1 MVSNKWHNLQNKIV
15 QFTGQKKACIGT
27 IAILKGLKC
36 RLSFSTSLKSK
47 TQLIQLT
54 RQTGTLKCW
63 NVGIELSICDTTK
76 SPPIYTLPQFLSM
89 SENNCGIYWLDS
101 FNSLTSHNSLKS
113 SKQFTVSV
121 SCFLLGDN
129 FHSQILKKAGGLR
142 KKMSAWG
149 DLKSSCHGYL
159 PGGLTMFLAKNRLL
173 KIKYGFV
180 SSISNVG
187 LGLGDN

>member
-1 MVSNKWHNLQNKIV
+1 MMVSNKWHNLQNKILK
-15 QFTGQKKACIGT
+15 FTGQKKAWIGT
-27 IAILKGLKC
+27 IAILKGLKYK
-36 RLSFSTSLKSK
+36 LSFWTSLKSK

-54 RQTGTLKCW
+54 DRKTGMLKCW

-89 SENNCGIYWLDS
+89 SENNYGIYWLDS

-129 FHSQILKKAGGLR
+129 FHSQILKKAGGVR

-159 PGGLTMFLAKNRLL
+159 PGGLT
-173 KIKYGFV
+173 V
-180 SSISNVG
+180 SCQ
-187 LGLGDN
+187 